1 MILRTDANG
10 FRGPADWID
19 RETADLVRALF
30 MSQNWS
36 STADLDRLWS
46 VNREAL
52 KAERLS
58 SDFLAIAD
66 QVFDLYGFPALA
78 PSTRARTIS
87 ERSMTEPQAHG
98 GARPTT
104 GGHPTT
110 PEGPT
115 RLCHAPQAD
124 RLRTAPETDGAPLD
138 PNREF
143 GFQPR
148 K

>member
-10 FRGPADWID
+10 LRGPADWID
-19 RETADLVRALF
+19 RETAGLVRALF

-58 SDFLAIAD
+58 SDFLAVAD
-66 QVFDLYGFPALA
+66 QVFDLYGFPALD

-87 ERSMTEPQAHG
+87 ERSMAKPQTRG
-98 GARPTT
+98 GARPAT
-104 GGHPTT
+104 GGHLTT
-110 PEGPT
+110 PEGST
-115 RLCHAPQAD
+115 RPCH
-124 RLRTAPETDGAPLD
+124 APETDSAPLD

-148 K
+148 KP